1 MMALSRSS
9 TRRRLPTSVMGAVT
23 LVLIAHHAMAAE
35 PSADDRAAA
44 AARSTLSRDMMTEC
58 VQNGLA
64 AVVLG
69 GPVGFSPYVMSALGC
84 GVGALSAIVAS
95 AVVNTWEQPSA
106 AVEPVRSAWNNLP
119 QLGTGSVTTDVLAA
133 PLVALASVS
142 DVFGTLFTPVLGQP
156 ERPGVMI
163 AQNAPAPAP
172 NPETL
177 MAGHYQPGIGTG
189 WRPAEP

>member
-1 MMALSRSS
+1 MMAVFRSVA
-9 TRRRLPTSVMGAVT
+9 RRRLPASVMGALA
-23 LVLIAHHAMAAE
+23 LVFVAHHAIAAE
-35 PSADDRAAA
+35 PTADDRAAA
-44 AARSTLSRDMMTEC
+44 AARSPLSRDMVTEC

-69 GPVGFSPYVMSALGC
+69 GPVGLSPYVMSALGC

-95 AVVNTWEQPSA
+95 GVVHAWEQPNVVA
-106 AVEPVRSAWNNLP
+106 EPIRSVWNTLP
-119 QLGTGSVTTDVLAA
+119 NLGTGSVTTDVLAA

-142 DVFGTLFTPVLGQP
+142 DVFGTLFGPVFGQP

-163 AQNAPAPAP
+163 AQNPPVP
-172 NPETL
+172 PPVPETL